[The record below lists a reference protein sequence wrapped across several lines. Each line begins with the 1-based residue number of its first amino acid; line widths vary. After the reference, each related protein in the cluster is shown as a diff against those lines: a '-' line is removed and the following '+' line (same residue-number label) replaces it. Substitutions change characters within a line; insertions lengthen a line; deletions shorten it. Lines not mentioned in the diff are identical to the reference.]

1 MLRTANP
8 ALREQIFENAA
19 ATGFA
24 ESTMTIVGTARKAG
38 ILLLLVILTAGFT
51 WRLFYGAADA
61 VSGAAEVMP
70 WMMVGII
77 GGLIVAIVTIFKREW
92 AMITAP
98 IYALLEGLALGGISS
113 IFEEA
118 FPGIVMPAVGL
129 TFGTLA
135 VMLIIYANR
144 WIQVTEKFR
153 IGIVAATGA
162 ICLVYLATFV
172 MNLFGTTIPYI
183 HSGGP
188 IGIIFSVVV
197 IVIAALNLV
206 LDFDLIERGSEM
218 GAPKYMEWYGAFG
231 LMVTLIW
238 LYLEFLRLLA
248 KMRQR

>member
-1 MLRTANP
+1 MFRTANP

-51 WRLFYGAADA
+51 WRLFYGAADV
-61 VSGAAEVMP
+61 VSGAAAVMP
-70 WMMVGII
+70 WMMVGIF
-77 GGLIVAIVTIFKREW
+77 GGLIVAIVTIVKRDW

-98 IYALLEGLALGGISS
+98 IYALLEGLALGGISA
-113 IFEEA
+113 IFEQA
-118 FPGIVMPAVGL
+118 YPSIVMPAVGL

-218 GAPKYMEWYGAFG
+218 GAPKHMEWYGAFG
-231 LMVTLIW
+231 LIVTLIW

>member
-1 MLRTANP
+1 MFRTANP

-24 ESTMTIVGTARKAG
+24 ESTMTIVGTARKTG

-51 WRLFYGAADA
+51 WRLFYGAADVA
-61 VSGAAEVMP
+61 SGAAAVMP
-70 WMMVGII
+70 WMMVGIF
-77 GGLIVAIVTIFKREW
+77 GGLIVAIVTIIKRDW

-98 IYALLEGLALGGISS
+98 IYALLEGLALGGISA
-113 IFEEA
+113 IFEQA
-118 FPGIVMPAVGL
+118 YPSIVMPAVGL

-153 IGIVAATGA
+153 IGIIAATGA